1 MNRYS
6 QHKKIILSVGITF
19 LAAFVLIFSCN
30 KPFNNTLKGGNGTGA
45 DQANTVTRRT
55 LLIVV
60 DGAVGSEVRD
70 AVPPVLNSLA
80 DFSIYSW
87 DALNDFKN
95 NTITNP
101 YGWSSLLTGVNSNKN
116 GVTGDDFSGNNFAA
130 FPTIF
135 TRLKQSDSQLR
146 TSAFCSSPE
155 VADNLAA
162 DATEKKSYA
171 GDDAAVTAGA
181 QAELAS
187 NNPSF
192 MLVQFHSVDEAG
204 SESSYSAASSEY
216 KTAILQVD
224 SYIGKILTAMQSRPS
239 FKNENWMVIVTSNK
253 GSNTV
258 YTPPSG
264 SLWSAFNDT
273 RHNTF
278 FFCYSPRF
286 NSQQLVKPS
295 AVIPYIGTSPYYNG
309 SRGKNQRAKVLSGG
323 STYDIGSSGEFT
335 IQCKVKFP
343 VGNTY
348 YPAFL
353 SKRASFSGGVVGWV
367 FFREGDFWQINFGQ
381 AGFGNRQI
389 RGASVGDNQWHTLTA
404 VIRQEGGKRNVYTYT
419 DGVLYPFTGN
429 RDISGYGNLNS
440 PQPLTVGDLPPDDV
454 GGLGNYFVTDIRFY
468 NAALSD
474 DYIANNFCKTDV
486 DDADPYKSNLLGF
499 WPSTSVRADKTVPD
513 LSGNNHDLVVE
524 NYNSGN
530 FNDATTRVCPP
541 ISETI
546 YKTVPNSVDVAVQ
559 IYQWL
564 GIAVP
569 SSWNLDGKNW
579 IPTYSDIGG

>member
-6 QHKKIILSVGITF
+6 QRKKIILSGIIMALTA
-19 LAAFVLIFSCN
+19 LGIILSCN
-30 KPFNNTLKGGNGTGA
+30 KPFKNTLESGSGIGVG
-45 DQANTVTRRT
+45 QANTVTRRT

-70 AVPPVLNSLA
+70 ADPPVLNSLT

-87 DALNDFKN
+87 DALSDFKDS
-95 NTITNP
+95 TITNP
-101 YGWSSLLTGVNSNKN
+101 YGWSSLLTGVNSDKN
-116 GVTGDDFSGNNFAA
+116 GVTGNNFAGNNFAN
-130 FPTIF
+130 FPTLF
-135 TRLKQSDSQLR
+135 TRLKQSKPQLR

-171 GDDAAVTAGA
+171 GDDGAVTAGA
-181 QAELAS
+181 KAELAT
-187 NNPSF
+187 NDPSF
-192 MLVQFHSVDEAG
+192 MLVQFHSVDAAG
-204 SESSYSAASSEY
+204 LASSYSDSSPVY
-216 KTAILQVD
+216 LSAILSVD
-224 SYIGKILTAMQSRPS
+224 SYIGTLLKAMQSRPS
-239 FKNENWMVIVTSNK
+239 FKNENWMVIITSNK

-278 FFCYSPRF
+278 FFCYDPRF
-286 NSQQLVKPS
+286 NSQLLVKPS
-295 AVIPYIGTSPYYNG
+295 GVIPYIGTSPYYNG
-309 SRGKNQRAKVLSGG
+309 TQSQNQRAKVLDGG
-323 STYDIGSSGEFT
+323 STYDFGDTGSYT

-343 VGNTY
+343 AGNVN

-353 SKRASFSGGVVGWV
+353 SKRASFGGGVVGWV
-367 FFREGDFWQINFGQ
+367 FFRENDFWQINFGQ
-381 AGFGNRQI
+381 TGMGNRQI

-404 VIRQEGGKRNVYTYT
+404 VIRQEGSQRNVYTYT
-419 DGVLYPFTGN
+419 DGVLYPIGGS
-429 RDISGYGNLNS
+429 RDISGYGNINS
-440 PQPLTVGDLPPDDV
+440 PQPLTVGNLPPDNN
-454 GGLGNYFVTDIRFY
+454 GGLGNYFVTDIRIY
-468 NAALSD
+468 NTALSD
-474 DYIANNFCKTDV
+474 DYIANNFCKTDIE
-486 DDADPYKSNLLGF
+486 ASDPYKNNLLGF
-499 WPSTSVRADKTVPD
+499 WPSTSVTGNGTVPD
-513 LSGNNHDLVVE
+513 LSGNNHDLVVQ
-524 NYNSGN
+524 NYNSGS
-530 FNDATTRVCPP
+530 FNDVTTRVCPP
-541 ISETI
+541 ISERI